1 MFVLPK
7 PLTLTMRHYHVNRIA
22 HTVYDDVDEL
32 PDDIKLTSDW
42 RESEE
47 GDWVMADDGCYIQIL
62 KKGSLAKSKG
72 KNRKVPYYRTC
83 TGTYPVSAPM
93 DTSRRENIYTI
104 SGLNSKT
111 NTREKLNKYE
121 MLFVEYIIAGIK
133 PVEAYIKA
141 FPTNDP
147 HYANF
152 RSAELIKCS
161 RIRKAMKKELEPVL
175 EKLGITQES
184 VLEGIKA
191 VADGSEKDDTRLK
204 ALFKLS
210 DILDLEDK
218 SSAKVTQLTGIQF
231 QGFSDDQLTDA
242 ERPKEIEN
250 G

>member
-1 MFVLPK
+1 
-7 PLTLTMRHYHVNRIA
+7 MRHYHVNRQP
-22 HTVYDDVDEL
+22 HCVYDDADEL
-32 PDDIKLTSDW
+32 PSDIHPVSDW

-47 GDWVMADDGCYIQIL
+47 GDWVKADDGCYIQVL
-62 KKGSLAKSKG
+62 KKGNLVRQKG
-72 KNRKVPYYRTC
+72 KERIVHYYRTC

-111 NTREKLNKYE
+111 DTREKLNKYE
-121 MLFVEYIIAGIK
+121 MLFVEYVAAGLK
-133 PVEAYIKA
+133 PVEAYVKA

-152 RSAELIKCS
+152 RSAELIKCT
-161 RIRKAMKKELEPVL
+161 RIRKAMKKELAPVL
-175 EKLGITQES
+175 EKLGITDET

-191 VADGSEKDDTRLK
+191 VADESEKDDTKLK

-218 SSAKVTQLTGIQF
+218 SAAKLTQLTGIQF
-231 QGFSDDQLTDA
+231 QGFSDQQLEEV

-250 G
+250 GQAE